1 MHETHTVPAIVGVL
15 DLACG
20 HHPKLLQHHTATQ
33 AQLVAAAWAY
43 AIAYTT
49 LCHAAALQTLAWPY
63 PFMARLSAVPRLVFC
78 NISAGAL
85 SLLTLGARRAVLW
98 RTSHVKKRV

>member
-15 DLACG
+15 DLAG
-20 HHPKLLQHHTATQ
+20 GRHPKLLQHHTATR
-33 AQLVAAAWAY
+33 ANLVAAAWAY

-63 PFMARLSAVPRLVFC
+63 PFMTRLSAGWRILFC

-85 SLLTLGARRAVLW
+85 SLLTLVARRAVLW